1 MKNPKGRKKAV
12 WMALTSLPL
21 VVVLLLAPG
30 KAQASAEARPAAADP
45 ALEARVLVIASELR
59 CLVCQNESIAASN
72 APLALDLRAQVR
84 EQLRAGR
91 TPEQIHA
98 YMAQRYGDFVFYRPP
113 LRPGTVLLWTG
124 PFVLLGLG
132 GLALLR
138 HLGRRAARKE
148 DVPSPAELRRAL
160 RLLDGAAPEAGTNR

>member
-1 MKNPKGRKKAV
+1 MKNPKGRGKAL
-12 WMALTSLPL
+12 WMGLTSLPL

-30 KAQASAEARPAAADP
+30 RAQAATEARPAAADP
-45 ALEARVLVIASELR
+45 ALEARVLEIASELR
-59 CLVCQNESIAASN
+59 CLVCQNETIAASN
-72 APLALDLRAQVR
+72 APLALDLKAQVR
-84 EQLRAGR
+84 EQLRDGR

-138 HLGRRAARKE
+138 HLGRRASREE
-148 DVPSPAELRRAL
+148 DEPSPEDLRRAHQ
-160 RLLDGAAPEAGTNR
+160 LLDGATPPAGAR